1 MNRDQF
7 LRKLKENG
15 KDKNVPFSK
24 WLEIL
29 AGEDLP
35 PKLYCS
41 ENGDLKSGANNEEDD
56 ECYID
61 RLLNPRV
68 NKCGNNATW
77 L

>member
-1 MNRDQF
+1 MQMTHKSKHNNAGF
-7 LRKLKENG
+7 T
-15 KDKNVPFSK
+15 K

-68 NKCGNNATW
+68 NKCGNNAKW